1 MLLNFLKME
10 LYRLLK
16 MKSTYVMAIIIFLV
30 TFVYNFVILGLD
42 IEALMNQALGGGV
55 STGYDTEMDVEYYGD
70 DEYGVF
76 TGDYDVNTA
85 EPVAQRSI
93 VGVGMFHYNTIADT
107 YQMNLQ
113 GLIPLL
119 LLAILFGLFYGNDY
133 STHVNKNYTII
144 NGRRWVGFTAK
155 TLACMIYCFAFHLL
169 IWLICAL
176 SHVFWADSINPG
188 FSLKSVIYVLLTYL
202 VTITIMVMIGFIA
215 TLFKSK
221 AAGITYGVLV
231 SIGTLSL
238 PIRIADFIISAKYGW
253 QDFSLNYFIPS
264 RMLATLAVD
273 TNGKMVLISVIC
285 AIIYVVSAFFGSLA
299 FLKKRDLTT

>member
-16 MKSTYVMAIIIFLV
+16 MKSTYVMVIIVFLG
-30 TFVYNFVILGLD
+30 TFIYNFVILGLD
-42 IEALMNQALGGGV
+42 FEALLGQAMAGTIT
-55 STGYDTEMDVEYYGD
+55 TGYDTEADVDYNEDDGYY
-70 DEYGVF
+70 VF
-76 TGDYDVNTA
+76 TGGYDGQDTG
-85 EPVAQRSI
+85 EKRSVI
-93 VGVGMFHYNTIADT
+93 GVGIFHYNTVNET

-133 STHVNKNYTII
+133 SSHVNKNYTII

-155 TLACMIYCFAFHLL
+155 TLACMIYCLAFHLL
-169 IWLICAL
+169 IWIICFL

-188 FSLKSVIYVLLTYL
+188 FTLSALIYIPVTYL
-202 VTITIMVMIGFIA
+202 VTITIMVMIGFVS

-238 PIRIADFIISAKYGW
+238 PIRIADYIISYKYGW
-253 QDFSLNYFIPS
+253 TDFSLNYFIPS
-264 RMLATLAVD
+264 RMLATLEVG
-273 TNGKMVLISVIC
+273 TNGKLVLIAVIC